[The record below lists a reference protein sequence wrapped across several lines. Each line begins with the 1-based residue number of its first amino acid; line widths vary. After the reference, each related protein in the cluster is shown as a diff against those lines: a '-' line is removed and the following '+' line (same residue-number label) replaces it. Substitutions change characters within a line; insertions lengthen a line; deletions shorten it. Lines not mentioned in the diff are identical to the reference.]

1 MSYAVRILIALGGLA
16 VFAFIIISIR
26 KSKMVISDSIFWFL
40 FAIALMLLALYPEV
54 IFYVARKLHVAS
66 ASNLAFLVM
75 IAFLLVRVFQQDLKI
90 SQLTTKLQ
98 NFVQDS
104 AIYEIDKKDASTDA
118 SQENH

>member
-1 MSYAVRILIALGGLA
+1 MSYAVRILIAFGGLA
-16 VFAFIIISIR
+16 VFAFIIFSIR
-26 KSKMVISDSIFWFL
+26 RSKMVIGDSIFWFL
-40 FAIALMLLALYPEV
+40 FALALMVLAIKPEI
-54 IFYVARKLHVAS
+54 IFYIARKLHIAS

-104 AIYEIDKKDASTDA
+104 AIYEIDKKDASEDDTSKKD
-118 SQENH
+118 

>member
-1 MSYAVRILIALGGLA
+1 MSYAVRVLIAAGGLI
-16 VFAFIIISIR
+16 VFAFIIFSIR
-26 KSKMVISDSIFWFL
+26 RSKMVIGDSIFWFL

-104 AIYEIDKKDASTDA
+104 AIYQIDSEKKET
-118 SQENH
+118 EPKE